1 MLHWI
6 TATIILDYEHHLL
19 NSSCNNPSMEELLAQ
34 AYQFHA
40 AHGPILNLQTVISNQ
55 YQAMGL
61 AAEFKR
67 TSPSKGPIAPTLMF

>member
-1 MLHWI
+1 
-6 TATIILDYEHHLL
+6 
-19 NSSCNNPSMEELLAQ
+19 MEELLAQ